1 VWSRSRAHRVFT
13 MTVYLVNPSHV
24 SFGIGVITPRWLYV
38 LAAATP
44 PSFGVPT
51 LVDETLESFDTSAI
65 AAGDI
70 VGIGIHTGNALRGYE
85 IGVAARAA
93 GAYVVYGGIHASL
106 YPDEAR
112 TLGRAHAVVTGDGE
126 GAWPEVLR
134 DCRAGSP
141 RAQYDGGRIEADDT
155 DAIAAAL
162 RESFEEIGLAPAHVA
177 PIGFLDPLCTITG
190 FRVLP
195 LVGVVDP
202 GFVPRPDPSEVAEVF
217 EVPLDYLL
225 EPRNLLRKDVAAV
238 LGRPMPD
245 GRPREVLEFVDR
257 GNPRQRIWGATASIL
272 FNLRERIATA
282 NDRELI
288 R

>member
-1 VWSRSRAHRVFT
+1 MTAPDRMPLDLAHLRAVLHPIEVPPAGPGWNHAELAGLLPDMPLREAAV
-13 MTVYLVNPSHV
+13 LVGLVDRIAGWQVLLTRRTDVLRHHAGQV
-24 SFGIGVITPRWLYV
+24 SFP
-38 LAAATP
+38 
-44 PSFGVPT
+44 
-51 LVDETLESFDTSAI
+51 
-65 AAGDI
+65 
-70 VGIGIHTGNALRGYE
+70 
-85 IGVAARAA
+85 
-93 GAYVVYGGIHASL
+93 
-106 YPDEAR
+106 
-112 TLGRAHAVVTGDGE
+112 
-126 GAWPEVLR
+126 
-134 DCRAGSP
+134 
-141 RAQYDGGRIEADDT
+141 GGRIEADDT

-162 RESFEEIGLAPAHVA
+162 RESFEEIGLAPEHVA

-195 LVGVVDP
+195 LVGIVAP
-202 GFVPRPDPSEVAEVF
+202 GFVPHPDPMEVAEVF

-225 EPRNLLRKDVAAV
+225 EPRNLLRKDVSAV

-282 NDRELI
+282 NNRELV